1 MTFPAQMHI
10 ASVEIVAALGIFAL
24 IVSRPRV
31 RPAADAGGF
40 APSRIQLEVYDAAG
54 SRRIAGLAPLTIGRS
69 SDNDLVLSDPEVSR
83 QHARFESTGGTVY
96 VNDTGSSNGT
106 FLNGK
111 RITDAIELRAGDLI
125 DVGSTRII
133 FVGSRPEHF

>member
-40 APSRIQLEVYDAAG
+40 VPVRIELDVYDATG
-54 SRRIAGLAPLTIGRS
+54 SRRVVGLAPLAIGRS
-69 SDNDLVLSDPEVSR
+69 SHSDLALGDPEVSR
-83 QHARFESTGGTVY
+83 QHARFESAGGTVY
-96 VNDTGSSNGT
+96 VRDTGSSNGT
-106 FLNGK
+106 FLNG
-111 RITDAIELRAGDLI
+111 RRVTEAIELRAGDLI

-133 FVGSRPEHF
+133 YVGSRPERF

>member
-1 MTFPAQMHI
+1 MTFPAQMHVG
-10 ASVEIVAALGIFAL
+10 SVEIVAALALFAL

-40 APSRIQLEVYDAAG
+40 TPVRIELDVYDAAG
-54 SRRIAGLAPLTIGRS
+54 SRRIAGLAPLVIGRS
-69 SDNDLVLSDPEVSR
+69 SESDLVLADPEVSR
-83 QHARFESTGGTVY
+83 QHARFESDGGTVY
-96 VNDTGSSNGT
+96 VHDTGSSNGT

-111 RITDAIELRAGDLI
+111 RITEAIELRAGDLI

-133 FVGSRPEHF
+133 FIGSRPEHF